1 MCASLLPLP
10 PPEPYRGGTGCSVLL
25 PHSTASQGESEA
37 GPGSARERQGPGP
50 RAQEGR
56 LGGRCP
62 RGRAKAASAS
72 SSLAAPARGPAGLGS
87 QSPAIGLPG
96 TRLGRDGGCAK
107 AAEVPAAVS
116 NNPHPPKLHH
126 PPIFFLTSAPGRP
139 ESAPLGI
146 HPPKRVWKECILATH
161 TSLQPGSQ
169 RIRNAIASLPLDLL
183 HTWSLI
189 GSIS

>member
-50 RAQEGR
+50 RKGAWVGAVQEAERR
-56 LGGRCP
+56 LQAPPPPSR
-62 RGRAKAASAS
+62 RQH
-72 SSLAAPARGPAGLGS
+72 AAPPGS
-87 QSPAIGLPG
+87 APSRLPSAGLPG